1 LGAAEHEGV
10 SVQPLKGVSGL
21 QLESLVAQ
29 PPPLRKDESGVVRI
43 GKTRVRLE
51 TVINAFKAG
60 ASPEEILL
68 KYPSLSLTDI
78 YAVITYYLWHQ
89 DEVESYLQER
99 QSIAQQVQQENEKRF
114 NPDGVRLR
122 LLSRRG
128 G

>member
-1 LGAAEHEGV
+1 
-10 SVQPLKGVSGL
+10 VSGL
-21 QLESLVAQ
+21 QLELLVAQ

-68 KYPSLSLTDI
+68 KYPSLYLTDI